1 MMRPVAPGM
10 TTGMRIG
17 IDFDNTIITYDA
29 VFGVMARQRGL
40 IGDGVC
46 GRGKQAIRDHIRLL
60 PDGEIAW
67 QQLQGQVYGRGI
79 AEAAMFPGVA
89 SFLRRCHA
97 QQHPVVIVSHKTEYG
112 HYDPDRVNLRQA
124 ALDWMTAQGLFRD
137 FALSTANVYFEGTR
151 GEKLR
156 RIAELSC
163 THFID
168 DLEEVLTDPGFPRN
182 VTRILFSNGGSAP
195 ATAPYAVCGSWR
207 DIEERIFGH
216 A

>member
-1 MMRPVAPGM
+1 
-10 TTGMRIG
+10 MRIG

-40 IGDGVC
+40 IGDGVG

-195 ATAPYAVCGSWR
+195 ATAPYAVCGSWH